1 MALTPP
7 FDQAVKPI
15 LNLFGN
21 INGKVGELQ
30 SKLLSQLTELQG
42 KITDLPENIKCSDP
56 RIDNIKQDIQR
67 INDTISD
74 IQTVFGNIQ
83 NVVNILLIVATIS
96 SIAIAISLAIVL
108 PTNTGIVK
116 ALEVSSY
123 VVATILGVL
132 GAITGLIVFAQSML
146 SNISSALGPIL
157 NKLGSICNNETFIVN
172 TDTANSILND
182 ISKQT
187 AGYGDMTQTE
197 FYRTI
202 NVSSEDLQDREQKI
216 EQLLEQQRSLID
228 NLIEAPSQV
237 INNQGIPNS
246 DIGNIGDYYIDKLS
260 KTIYGPKISDTDWG
274 TPVNY

>member
-21 INGKVGELQ
+21 INGKAGELQ
-30 SKLLSQLTELQG
+30 SKLLNQLTELQS
-42 KITDLPENIKCSDP
+42 KVTDLPENIKCSDP
-56 RIDNIKQDIQR
+56 RINDIKQDIQR

-108 PTNTGIVK
+108 PTSTGIVK

-123 VVATILGVL
+123 VVATILGIL
-132 GAITGLIVFAQSML
+132 GAITGLIAFAQSML

-246 DIGNIGDYYIDKLS
+246 DIGNIGDYYIDKIS

>member
-30 SKLLSQLTELQG
+30 SKLLNQLTELQS

-56 RIDNIKQDIQR
+56 RIDDIKQDIQR
-67 INDTISD
+67 INDIISD

-132 GAITGLIVFAQSML
+132 GAITGLIAFAQSML

-202 NVSSEDLQDREQKI
+202 NVSNEDLQNREQKI

>member
-30 SKLLSQLTELQG
+30 SKLLNQLTELQS

-132 GAITGLIVFAQSML
+132 GAITGLIAFAQSML

-260 KTIYGPKISDTDWG
+260 KTIYGPKISDTNWG

>member
-30 SKLLSQLTELQG
+30 SKLLNQLTELQS

-56 RIDNIKQDIQR
+56 RIDDIKQDIQR

-132 GAITGLIVFAQSML
+132 GAITGLIAFAQSML

-202 NVSSEDLQDREQKI
+202 NVSNEDLQNREQKI

>member
-21 INGKVGELQ
+21 INGKVSELQ
-30 SKLLSQLTELQG
+30 SKLLNQLTELQS

-56 RIDNIKQDIQR
+56 RINDIKQDIQR

-123 VVATILGVL
+123 VVATILGIL
-132 GAITGLIVFAQSML
+132 GAITGLIAFAQSML

>member
-15 LNLFGN
+15 LNLFDN

-30 SKLLSQLTELQG
+30 SKLLNQLTELQS

-56 RIDNIKQDIQR
+56 RIDDIKQDIQR
-67 INDTISD
+67 INDIISD

-132 GAITGLIVFAQSML
+132 GAITGLIAFAQSML

-202 NVSSEDLQDREQKI
+202 NVSNEDLQNREQKI

>member
-15 LNLFGN
+15 LNLFSN

-56 RIDNIKQDIQR
+56 RIDDIKQDIQR
-67 INDTISD
+67 INDTISN

-132 GAITGLIVFAQSML
+132 GAITGLIAFAQSML

-157 NKLGSICNNETFIVN
+157 NKLGSICNNETFNVN

-246 DIGNIGDYYIDKLS
+246 DIGNIGDYYIDKIS

>member
-21 INGKVGELQ
+21 INGKAGELQ
-30 SKLLSQLTELQG
+30 SKLLNQLTELQS
-42 KITDLPENIKCSDP
+42 KVTDLSENIKCSDP
-56 RIDNIKQDIQR
+56 RINDIKQDIQR

-123 VVATILGVL
+123 VVATILGIL
-132 GAITGLIVFAQSML
+132 GAITGLIAFAQSML

-246 DIGNIGDYYIDKLS
+246 DIGNIGDYYIDKIS

>member
-7 FDQAVKPI
+7 YDQAVKPI

>member
-7 FDQAVKPI
+7 YDQAVKPI

-67 INDTISD
+67 INDIISD

-132 GAITGLIVFAQSML
+132 GAITGLIAFAQSML

-157 NKLGSICNNETFIVN
+157 NKLGSICNNEIFDVTQEVSDAI
-172 TDTANSILND
+172 DQLNN
-182 ISKQT
+182 INNLSG
-187 AGYGDMTQTE
+187 ALPSE
-197 FYRTI
+197 FYRDV
-202 NVSSEDLQDREQKI
+202 NVSEEDISNRLQLI
-216 EQLLEQQRSLID
+216 EELVEQQRDLLLSIK
-228 NLIEAPSQV
+228 EAPSQV
-237 INNQGIPNS
+237 INQTGAPDNS
-246 DIGNIGDYYIDKLS
+246 IGDIGDYYIDS
-260 KTIYGPKISDTDWG
+260 TTNSVYGPKSDIGWKISTI
-274 TPVNY
+274 NL

>member
-30 SKLLSQLTELQG
+30 SKLLNQLTELQS

-56 RIDNIKQDIQR
+56 RIDDIKQDIQR

-132 GAITGLIVFAQSML
+132 GAITGLIAFAQSML

-202 NVSSEDLQDREQKI
+202 NVSNEDLQNREQKI

-260 KTIYGPKISDTDWG
+260 KTIYGPKISDTNWG